1 MPSKP
6 DLATLEALRNSPKG
20 RLQYNRGRSSE
31 STLGI
36 NESTVVLSEYAVWVL
51 DNITNHSEPDDSRER
66 PSPRHDVLSSTRK
79 ESEKMHSEESL
90 TKVASS
96 SKQRMEKAM
105 EVEGSIILFEKAQ
118 ELKVKEEMQSRIDM
132 WELFSKS
139 LAEKSVEQLKR
150 FQEMMELK
158 LRQEKNQLLE
168 ELKKGSKEALGQ
180 QEKLK
185 EEHRHRAK
193 LLTLKLREA
202 EQQRQQEMERIRQEE
217 GHVRMQRLWFLQ
229 QEVLQLVQKIQVD
242 YKQQEA
248 LRVDLS
254 AYGHRGNQ
262 ICGILSSVV
271 RSSSERGFPT
281 QEDVS
286 VGEQSLQE
294 MQMLASTIEKEL
306 AAAEERKK
314 AEEEVAKEKQKQAE
328 LLWQQQQ
335 AAPQTPAPAQTHRQ
349 TNQEGLQRKASQGTM
364 QRFQELQKVLEKYQ
378 KVCEDFATSGDPQT
392 KKLRTELQRVVSVIV
407 SQISS
412 VSGSIAKDSFDKIN
426 NILMGKP
433 HVFARRTIHPSGHPR
448 SLDFVYIKLAE
459 KLVEQGEEEVASN
472 HSTAFL
478 IASVTLGLCERY
490 PKLGE
495 LFLANLHKKCPYT
508 VPYYPACKEGTPLE
522 EYGSLMGYQVRDSK
536 LELQGS
542 FLKRMS
548 GMIRLYAAIIQVRWP
563 FGTNQGSHLFGLNQG
578 WHWLAQMVNMEPLP
592 DITATVLYIFLEAC
606 GNAMMKQY
614 QDQFWK
620 LLYLIK
626 DQYVPRIEKITDD
639 AEKASVARLKAFLEG
654 VIRQRDIPLPTG
666 YLQPS
671 FWRT

>member
-1 MPSKP
+1 MPRKL
-6 DLATLEALRNSPKG
+6 DMETLEALRNSSKG
-20 RLQYNRGRSSE
+20 RLQYNRGRGLE
-31 STLGI
+31 NTLSF
-36 NESTVVLSEYAVWVL
+36 NESTVMLSEYAGWVL
-51 DNITNHSEPDDSRER
+51 DNIINRSEPDNDSRER
-66 PSPRHDVLSSTRK
+66 PSPQDDLSITRK
-79 ESEKMHSEESL
+79 ESEKTRSEESL
-90 TKVASS
+90 TEVESS
-96 SKQRMEKAM
+96 SKLRMEKVM
-105 EVEGSIILFEKAQ
+105 EVEGSIILYEKAQ
-118 ELKVKEEMQSRIDM
+118 EMKVKEEIQARIDM
-132 WELFSKS
+132 CDQFSKS

-150 FQEMMELK
+150 FEEMMELNQ
-158 LRQEKNQLLE
+158 RQEKNQLLE
-168 ELKKGSKEALGQ
+168 QLKKGSKEALGQ

-202 EQQRQQEMERIRQEE
+202 EQQRQQELERIRQEE
-217 GHVRMQRLWFLQ
+217 GHERMRRLWFLQ

-294 MQMLASTIEKEL
+294 MQMLANTIEKEL

-314 AEEEVAKEKQKQAE
+314 AEEAAAKEKQKQAE

-335 AAPQTPAPAQTHRQ
+335 VAPQTPAPAQDHRQ
-349 TNQEGLQRKASQGTM
+349 TKQEGLQRKASQCTL
-364 QRFQELQKVLEKYQ
+364 QRYQELKKVLEQHQ
-378 KVCEDFATSGDPQT
+378 KLCEDFAMSEDPQA
-392 KKLRTELQRVVSVIV
+392 KSLRSDLQRVISTIV

-433 HVFARRTIHPSGHPR
+433 PVFARRTILLSQHPR
-448 SLDFVYIKLAE
+448 SLDFVALKLAE
-459 KLVEQGEEEVASN
+459 KLVDQGEEEVASN
-472 HSTAFL
+472 HNTAFL
-478 IASVTLGLCERY
+478 IASVALGLSERY
-490 PKLGE
+490 PKVGE

-508 VPYYPACKEGTPLE
+508 VPFYPACKEGAPLE
-522 EYGSLMGYQVRDSK
+522 ECGSEMGYQVRDSK
-536 LELQGS
+536 VEPQER

-563 FGTNQGSHLFGLNQG
+563 FGTNQGNHLFGLNQG
-578 WHWLAQMVNMEPLP
+578 WHWLAQMVNMAPLP
-592 DITATVLYIFLEAC
+592 NITATALYVFLEAC
-606 GNAMMKQY
+606 GNALMKQY
-614 QDQFWK
+614 QGHFWT
-620 LLYLIK
+620 LLFLIK
-626 DQYVPRIEKITDD
+626 DQYVPRIEKITDT
-639 AEKASVARLKAFLEG
+639 EKASLSRLKAFLEE
-654 VIRQRDIPLPTG
+654 VIRQRDIPLPKG
-666 YLQPS
+666 YLHSS